1 MKRTLLA
8 TAAIA
13 TVAVLISPSLADSVK
28 AENCIGELGVSVC
41 LQQRSDYDRINRI
54 YQQILGRNADYKE
67 LRTWSRELTRGRS
80 IGEIRH
86 QIAKSREA
94 ENAISQIYLDLL
106 GRNAGRE
113 SLEYWTRRLGRGTTM
128 QQVRQTVER
137 SREATLRRQQQ
148 NL

>member
-1 MKRTLLA
+1 MKPTLLA

-13 TVAVLISPSLADSVK
+13 TVVMLISHSLADSVK

-41 LQQRSDYDRINRI
+41 LQERSDYDRINRI
-54 YQQILGRNADYKE
+54 YQQVLGRNADYQE
-67 LRTWSRELTRGRS
+67 LRTWSREINRGRS
-80 IGEIRH
+80 IGDLRP

-113 SLEYWTRRLGRGTTM
+113 SLQYWTRRLAKGTTM

-137 SREATLRRQQQ
+137 SREARLRRQQQ
-148 NL
+148 N